1 MGATK
6 SRSRKRGTAKRKPR
20 ARKTV
25 SRKAGR
31 PAALP
36 AESHS
41 TLLRN
46 IPQKLYCTDL
56 RGRVIYA
63 NRQYCRAVG
72 RPLKEILG
80 KTAYDFFPKDLADK
94 YTRDDR
100 RVIRTGRALAV
111 EEINKPPGQAA
122 THVRVVKVPLRDP
135 RGRIIGV
142 QGIYWD
148 VSEQRQTAAQ
158 LQETEQRL
166 AEQSYF
172 LATLMDTT
180 ADYIY
185 FKDARSRFILN
196 SRAHARLLGLDD
208 PAQAVGRTDFD
219 FFPREQAEQFLRDE
233 QRIIRTGRSIVGK
246 EEQARSRGGDVV
258 WVSTSKMP
266 LRDAKGSIVGTLGVS
281 RDITDRKR
289 AEETLHQRAFYDPL
303 TGLPNRA
310 LFMDR
315 LAHLF
320 RRTERRPEAVFAV
333 LFLDLDRF
341 KAVNDSLGHQAGDA
355 LLVATAKRL
364 ELCVRPGDTVAR
376 LGGDEFTVLL
386 EEVRNV
392 SDAVRVADRIH
403 AAFLIPMRV
412 AETEIFTTTSIGI
425 ALSTGEYSR
434 PEDILRD
441 ADTAMYGAKAHGR
454 ARYEVFDKSMHDR
467 AVMLLETETGLR
479 RALERNELRVY
490 YHPIV
495 RIADRRILGFGALV
509 RWQHPQRG
517 LLLPDQ
523 FITAAEE
530 VNLMGAVGLWVLQ
543 EACRQTRDWQL
554 RYPSDP
560 PRRVSVNV
568 SSWQLH
574 QKGFLQQVRWTLER
588 TGLAPRC
595 LTLEVT
601 EQTLVENLKKTAAVL
616 AQLRSMAVQVHIDNF
631 GTGHSLLQD
640 LRQHPADVVKVDRSL
655 MKMVGTDEVHA
666 EVLRTI
672 VRLAQSVGLRVT
684 AEGVETKEQLDQ
696 LRDLECGTA
705 QGFLSSQPL
714 DAAAAEALLAKG
726 GVWNADAASK

>member
-1 MGATK
+1 
-6 SRSRKRGTAKRKPR
+6 
-20 ARKTV
+20 
-25 SRKAGR
+25 
-31 PAALP
+31 
-36 AESHS
+36 
-41 TLLRN
+41 
-46 IPQKLYCTDL
+46 
-56 RGRVIYA
+56 
-63 NRQYCRAVG
+63 
-72 RPLKEILG
+72 
-80 KTAYDFFPKDLADK
+80 
-94 YTRDDR
+94 
-100 RVIRTGRALAV
+100 
-111 EEINKPPGQAA
+111 
-122 THVRVVKVPLRDP
+122 
-135 RGRIIGV
+135 
-142 QGIYWD
+142 
-148 VSEQRQTAAQ
+148 
-158 LQETEQRL
+158 
-166 AEQSYF
+166 
-172 LATLMDTT
+172 
-180 ADYIY
+180 
-185 FKDARSRFILN
+185 
-196 SRAHARLLGLDD
+196 
-208 PAQAVGRTDFD
+208 
-219 FFPREQAEQFLRDE
+219 
-233 QRIIRTGRSIVGK
+233 
-246 EEQARSRGGDVV
+246 
-258 WVSTSKMP
+258 
-266 LRDAKGSIVGTLGVS
+266 
-281 RDITDRKR
+281 
-289 AEETLHQRAFYDPL
+289 
-303 TGLPNRA
+303 
-310 LFMDR
+310 
-315 LAHLF
+315 
-320 RRTERRPEAVFAV
+320 
-333 LFLDLDRF
+333 
-341 KAVNDSLGHQAGDA
+341 
-355 LLVATAKRL
+355 
-364 ELCVRPGDTVAR
+364 VAR

-425 ALSTGEYSR
+425 ALSTDEYSR

-495 RIADRRILGFGALV
+495 RIADRRILGFEALV

-554 RYPSDP
+554 RYPSYP

-568 SSWQLH
+568 SSRELH

-601 EQTLVENLKKTAAVL
+601 EQTLVENLKKTAAIL

-631 GTGHSLLQD
+631 GTGHSLLQH
-640 LRQHPADVVKVDRSL
+640 LKQYPADVVKVDRSL
-655 MKMVGTDEVHA
+655 TKMTGTDEVHA

-672 VRLAQSVGLRVT
+672 VRLAQSLGLRVT
-684 AEGVETKEQLDQ
+684 AEGVETAEQLDQ

-705 QGFLSSQPL
+705 QGFLFSQPL